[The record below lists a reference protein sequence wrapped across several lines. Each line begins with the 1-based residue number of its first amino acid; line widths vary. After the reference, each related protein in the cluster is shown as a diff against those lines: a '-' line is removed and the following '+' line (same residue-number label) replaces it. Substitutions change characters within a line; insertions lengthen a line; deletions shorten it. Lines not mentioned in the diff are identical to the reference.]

1 MEKITAVV
9 VTYNRK
15 ELLMKTINA
24 LRNQTRAL
32 ESIIVVNNGS
42 TDGTDIW
49 LDSQDDLTVF
59 HQVNC
64 GGSGGFYRGIKEA
77 YDAGFDRIWCMDD
90 DVFPHPTCLA
100 DMLDVSGE
108 NIGILCPERYMNGN
122 VFLSEFKK
130 LNLSNPFKSLYGPPV
145 TINETHKGFPIEIE
159 SMSFEGPLICREVV
173 EKIGLPNKDLF
184 IIFDDTEYSYRAVK
198 AGFKVLY
205 IPNAKMDKHYFA
217 QNKTKEEQII
227 ANKWKYWYGLR
238 NNAYF
243 CHHYGTNFIFKNFGE
258 YRYLLKMLLTMLFNL
273 PRNHKY
279 EWTDVIKLFVIDR
292 MGRKEKLGLFQ

>member
-100 DMLDVSGE
+100 DMFDVSGE

-145 TINETHKGFPIEIE
+145 TISETHKGLPIEIE
-159 SMSFEGPLICREVV
+159 SMSFERPLICREVV

-184 IIFDDTEYSYRAVK
+184 IIGGDSIYKQYLPLTDK
-198 AGFKVLY
+198 LY
-205 IPNAKMDKHYFA
+205 ITQIDSVKKADTFFEFNENEFKLISSKPSEENGLKYSFDVWERIK
-217 QNKTKEEQII
+217 KE
-227 ANKWKYWYGLR
+227 
-238 NNAYF
+238 
-243 CHHYGTNFIFKNFGE
+243 
-258 YRYLLKMLLTMLFNL
+258 
-273 PRNHKY
+273 
-279 EWTDVIKLFVIDR
+279 
-292 MGRKEKLGLFQ
+292 